1 MLSPETPIRTEGGD
15 LALIELRGGTTL
27 RALTEAGLTRVLCRG
42 IRYRNAPPEL
52 IRLET
57 RSGRS
62 LTLTP
67 DQPMYARM
75 VPGHTRHD
83 VVLVK
88 ELGMGAFLVTGPRGI
103 RETSPRRYFYRKVPA
118 GQSRCEHVYLLASL
132 ATEDEA
138 MLHRKRLNARFGVPE
153 ATGGYK
159 DMGPDQWR
167 TLFLEIDTILRA
179 HELLEE
185 LGLDPED
192 PHWVQRS
199 LDPNDLRKHLLV
211 EAVRFQGDWFVEVRR
226 PESGRGRPIHL
237 DARAEAERLRD
248 LSSYEGLDH
257 VDVDRRYEIGWPTPY
272 RRLRAAAVQ
281 PGMGLPLLEDE
292 RRREDIVVRVERV
305 PGDGMVYQVDATSTV
320 GALADGLL
328 VGADRIADSKFEK
341 DPKRRPPWPP

>member
-1 MLSPETPIRTEGGD
+1 MLSSETPIRTDGGEV
-15 LALIELRGGTTL
+15 ALVELRGGTTL

-57 RSGRS
+57 RSGR
-62 LTLTP
+62 TLVVTP
-67 DQPMYARM
+67 DQPMFARM
-75 VPGHTRHD
+75 VPGPTRYD

-88 ELGMGAFLVTGPRGI
+88 EQGLGAFLVAGPRGI
-103 RETSPRRYFYRKVPA
+103 RETSPRRFFYRKVPE
-118 GQSRCEHVYLLASL
+118 GQSRCEQVFLLASL
-132 ATEDEA
+132 PSEAEA

-153 ATGGYK
+153 ATGGYR
-159 DMGPDQWR
+159 DMGPEEWR

-199 LDPNDLRKHLLV
+199 LDPSALRKHLLV

-226 PESGRGRPIHL
+226 PESGRGQPLRL
-237 DARAEAERLRD
+237 DAHVEAERLRD
-248 LSSYEGLDH
+248 LISYEGLDY
-257 VDVDRRYEIGWPTPY
+257 VDVDRRHELGWPTPY
-272 RRLRAAAVQ
+272 RRLRAAAVH

-292 RRREDIVVRVERV
+292 RRGEDVVVRVERV
-305 PGDGMVYQVDATSTV
+305 PGDGMVYEVDATSTV
-320 GALADGLL
+320 GAVANGLL
-328 VGADRIADSKFEK
+328 VGADRHAPSKSK
-341 DPKRRPPWPP
+341 TDPKRRP

>member
-1 MLSPETPIRTEGGD
+1 MLSPDTPIRTEGGD
-15 LALIELRGGTTL
+15 VALAELRGGTTL

-42 IRYRNAPPEL
+42 IRYRNAPAEL
-52 IRLET
+52 IRLKT
-57 RSGRS
+57 RSGRT

-75 VPGHTRHD
+75 VPGRTRYD

-88 ELGMGAFLVTGPRGI
+88 ELGLGAFLVTGPRGI
-103 RETSPRRYFYRKVPA
+103 RETSPRRFFYRKVPE

-132 ATEDEA
+132 ATEAEA

-159 DMGPDQWR
+159 DMGAEQWR

-179 HELLEE
+179 QELLEE
-185 LGLDPED
+185 LGMDAED

-199 LDPNDLRKHLLV
+199 LDPTALRKHLLV

-226 PESGRGRPIHL
+226 PESGRNQLRL
-237 DARAEAERLRD
+237 DAHVEAERLRD
-248 LSSYEGLDH
+248 LASYEGLDH
-257 VDVDRRYEIGWPTPY
+257 VDVDRRFELGWPVPY

-292 RRREDIVVRVERV
+292 RRGEDVVVQVERV
-305 PGDGMVYQVDATSTV
+305 PGDGMVYEVDATSTV
-320 GALADGLL
+320 GALANGLL
-328 VGADRIADSKFEK
+328 VGADRLTEAKTAK
-341 DPKRRPPWPP
+341 DPRRRP

>member
-15 LALIELRGGTTL
+15 VALVELRGGTTL

-52 IRLET
+52 IRVET
-57 RSGRS
+57 RSGRN
-62 LTLTP
+62 LTVTP

-75 VPGHTRHD
+75 VPGPTRYD

-88 ELGMGAFLVTGPRGI
+88 ELGLGAFLVTGPRGI
-103 RETSPRRYFYRKVPA
+103 RETSPRRFFYRKVPE
-118 GQSRCEHVYLLASL
+118 GQARCEHVYLLASL
-132 ATEDEA
+132 KTEAEA
-138 MLHRKRLNARFGVPE
+138 VLHRKRLNARFGVPE

-159 DMGPDQWR
+159 DMGPEQWR
-167 TLFLEIDTILRA
+167 TLFLEIDTVLRA

-199 LDPNDLRKHLLV
+199 LGPTDLRKHLLV

-226 PESGRGRPIHL
+226 PESGRGSPLRL
-237 DARAEAERLRD
+237 DAHVEAERLRD
-248 LSSYEGLDH
+248 LTSYEGLDH

-272 RRLRAAAVQ
+272 RRLRAASLQ
-281 PGMGLPLLEDE
+281 PGMGLPRLDDE
-292 RRREDIVVRVERV
+292 RRGEDIVVRVERV
-305 PGDGMVYQVDATSTV
+305 PGDGMVYEIDATSTV
-320 GALADGLL
+320 GALANGVLI
-328 VGADRIADSKFEK
+328 GADRPTETKHETES
-341 DPKRRPPWPP
+341 KRRA